1 MAHLT
6 NSELVDLYTS
16 FKDDARGWLALHRQH
31 FTQFVAIILGVLGVS
46 VTAFIT
52 LINRE
57 HVILIV
63 VIGPALSILLS
74 FFAISVCSKFYRRYC
89 EHDAISYKLFRLLE
103 SRSELKMELEA
114 VNQLHSKDDLFPQ
127 RWIKRLDNAIPVGD
141 YADEHVRA
149 RDASNFFIMRTF
161 WGLIA
166 INAFLIVVIILIA
179 WG

>member
-63 VIGPALSILLS
+63 VIGPTLSILLS
-74 FFAISVCSKFYRRYC
+74 FFAISVCSKANSHGKCNTRIGKTSRAESGSLELY
-89 EHDAISYKLFRLLE
+89 EDFRL
-103 SRSELKMELEA
+103 RS
-114 VNQLHSKDDLFPQ
+114 
-127 RWIKRLDNAIPVGD
+127 
-141 YADEHVRA
+141 A
-149 RDASNFFIMRTF
+149 RDVVHPSYHGRTKCH
-161 WGLIA
+161 L
-166 INAFLIVVIILIA
+166 
-179 WG
+179 